1 MNYFRDMAVNPLL
14 LSSLIGGLLAAVACG
29 AMGPYVVT
37 RRMVSL
43 AGAIAH
49 IVIGGL
55 GGVIFLRYLLRPHL
69 DGLQPLYGAVVAAV
83 LAAVLIGLV
92 QRYARERLDT
102 LLGALWAI
110 GMATGLMLIKYTP
123 GYQEDLLS
131 YLFGNLAVVD
141 WSDVLLVGVLDIV
154 ILAVLAFCHKRFMAL
169 CLDEEFVGLQGVRV
183 LATDILLLAL
193 VALAVVALTRIV
205 GLILVLALLA
215 LPAATA
221 AYFARRMGMLML
233 LSVLLCAV
241 LVCVPRVA
249 VYGTRVAPES
259 AIVLAA
265 GLVYLLAALWRGLR
279 HKRRTGKEA

>member
-1 MNYFRDMAVNPLL
+1 MGFFSDMAVNPLL

-49 IVIGGL
+49 IVVGGL
-55 GGVIFLRYLLRPHL
+55 GAVIFLRHQLQPHL
-69 DGLQPLYGAVVAAV
+69 DWLKPLHGAVIAAL

-92 QRYARERLDT
+92 ERHARERLDT
-102 LLGALWAI
+102 LLGSLWAI
-110 GMATGLMLIKYTP
+110 GMAAGLMLIKYTP

-141 WSDVLLVGVLDIV
+141 WNDVLLVLALDVV
-154 ILAVLAFCHKRFMAL
+154 ILVTLLLCHKRFMAL
-169 CLDEEFVGLQGVRV
+169 CLDEEFVGLQGVGV
-183 LATDILLLAL
+183 AVTNILLLAL

-221 AYFARRMGMLML
+221 AHFARRMGSLML
-233 LSVLLCAV
+233 LSILLCAG
-241 LVCVPRVA
+241 LVCMPRVA
-249 VYGTRVAPES
+249 VYGTRIAPES

-265 GLVYLLAALWRGLR
+265 GGVYLLAALWRRAGI
-279 HKRRTGKEA
+279 RR

>member
-1 MNYFRDMAVNPLL
+1 MDFFRDMAVNPLL
-14 LSSLIGGLLAAVACG
+14 LSSLVGGLLAAVACG

-55 GGVIFLRYLLRPHL
+55 GGVIFLRYQMRPHL
-69 DGLQPLYGAVVAAV
+69 DWLRPMHGAVLAAL

-92 QRYARERLDT
+92 ERHARERLDT
-102 LLGALWAI
+102 LLGALWAV
-110 GMATGLMLIKYTP
+110 GMAAGLMLIKYTP

-141 WSDVLLVGVLDIV
+141 WKDVLLVLVLDGV
-154 ILAVLAFCHKRFMAL
+154 ILTMLVLYHKRFMAL
-169 CLDEEFVGLQGVRV
+169 CLDEMFVGLQGVGV
-183 LATDILLLAL
+183 AATNILLLAL

-221 AYFARRMGMLML
+221 AHFARRMGTLML
-233 LSVLLCAV
+233 VSIVLCAG

-249 VYGTRVAPES
+249 VYGTRIAPES
-259 AIVLAA
+259 AIVLTAGAA
-265 GLVYLLAALWRGLR
+265 YLLSALWRRLR
-279 HKRRTGKEA
+279 QGEVR